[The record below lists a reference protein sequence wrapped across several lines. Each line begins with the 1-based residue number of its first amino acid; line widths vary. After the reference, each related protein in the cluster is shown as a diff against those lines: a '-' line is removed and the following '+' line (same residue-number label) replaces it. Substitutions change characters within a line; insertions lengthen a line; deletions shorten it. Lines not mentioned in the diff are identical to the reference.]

1 MNGHVAEYREKCV
14 SADEAMKAVRSGDWI
29 EYSWAASQACLLDE
43 ALAKRTEVLHD
54 VNFRGAVLMK
64 PMAGFERDPK
74 GEHFTWNSWHA
85 GGLERKMMKPAA
97 SSASDVYK
105 SQVSQ
110 SSGETQRIE

>member
-43 ALAKRTEVLHD
+43 ALAKRTEELHD

-64 PMAGFERDPK
+64 PMACFERDPK

-85 GGLERKMMKPAA
+85 GA
-97 SSASDVYK
+97 SS
-105 SQVSQ
+105 
-110 SSGETQRIE
+110 GR